1 MGGKLGRGQRLFSKG
16 DFEIFE
22 ITVKRKRYTILQ
34 LRSRITLFLTDKVT
48 GKITPDA
55 CLCRS
60 QDLTVEQ
67 AWSLNQSTYSVS
79 RSTTGN
85 KSAIDAVAILVRST
99 RPASKSDLSV
109 VEACPW
115 VVHHHADYP
124 TTQRERSVQKNT
136 GKCSLRLL
144 IALVLREIA
153 SYDWSTP
160 CRFHGACSLPRY
172 GCFAEMLRA
181 QAVQKWAEIRQAD
194 PFQSEVLG
202 TRRFV
207 NCLRLIR
214 M

>member
-16 DFEIFE
+16 DFEIFK

-55 CLCRS
+55 CLCKS

-109 VEACPW
+109 VEACP
-115 VVHHHADYP
+115 
-124 TTQRERSVQKNT
+124 
-136 GKCSLRLL
+136 
-144 IALVLREIA
+144 
-153 SYDWSTP
+153 
-160 CRFHGACSLPRY
+160 
-172 GCFAEMLRA
+172 
-181 QAVQKWAEIRQAD
+181 
-194 PFQSEVLG
+194 
-202 TRRFV
+202 
-207 NCLRLIR
+207 
-214 M
+214 

>member
-16 DFEIFE
+16 DFDIFE

-60 QDLTVEQ
+60 KDLTVEQ
-67 AWSLNQSTYSVS
+67 AWSLNQSTCSVS

-109 VEACPW
+109 VEACP
-115 VVHHHADYP
+115 
-124 TTQRERSVQKNT
+124 
-136 GKCSLRLL
+136 
-144 IALVLREIA
+144 
-153 SYDWSTP
+153 
-160 CRFHGACSLPRY
+160 
-172 GCFAEMLRA
+172 
-181 QAVQKWAEIRQAD
+181 
-194 PFQSEVLG
+194 
-202 TRRFV
+202 
-207 NCLRLIR
+207 
-214 M
+214 

>member
-60 QDLTVEQ
+60 QDLNVKQ

-109 VEACPW
+109 VEACP
-115 VVHHHADYP
+115 
-124 TTQRERSVQKNT
+124 
-136 GKCSLRLL
+136 
-144 IALVLREIA
+144 
-153 SYDWSTP
+153 
-160 CRFHGACSLPRY
+160 
-172 GCFAEMLRA
+172 
-181 QAVQKWAEIRQAD
+181 
-194 PFQSEVLG
+194 
-202 TRRFV
+202 
-207 NCLRLIR
+207 
-214 M
+214 